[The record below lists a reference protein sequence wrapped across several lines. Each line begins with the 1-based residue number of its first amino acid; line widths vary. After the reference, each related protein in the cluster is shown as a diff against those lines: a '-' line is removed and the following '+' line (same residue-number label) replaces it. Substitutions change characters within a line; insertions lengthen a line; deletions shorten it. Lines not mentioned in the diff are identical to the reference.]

1 MKVESKYKK
10 TLQTNKYARKYIEN
24 YDSKSNYQ
32 NVAEQM
38 KERLEN
44 IIEGTNA
51 GTREWDIKRDNII
64 VNSKYAEILGYTLE
78 EISPMNIKKWENHE
92 K

>member
-10 TLQTNKYARKYIEN
+10 ILQKNKYARKYIEN

-51 GTREWDIKRDNII
+51 GTWEWDIKRDNII
-64 VNSKYAEILGYTLE
+64 VNNKYAEILGYTLE